1 MIVGDAEDKHLFTF
15 GSKGSGH
22 QGCFG
27 KPCYIWFR
35 CPWPHM
41 YVTDGGRNEEGTFK
55 TNTRPRIPQPTL
67 LLLAMDKLLI
77 TSLFYC
83 NTVLHGVQFVWRTS
97 PRSGL
102 EDGFGGCFFSHTTLV
117 PPPPAWIRISAS
129 AFGHAVEII
138 HCWGA
143 AVARAAEFPPSRA
156 LLDAQLCWLVLSP
169 PRHNTAG
176 DTSRG
181 RGGRTESKAAC
192 SYTTTWH
199 TLDATLYC
207 MPTTNFVI

>member
-1 MIVGDAEDKHLFTF
+1 MQKTNICSLLAQKEVATKGVLVSLVTF
-15 GSKGSGH
+15 GSDAHGH
-22 QGCFG
+22 ICMLLMVGEMKRALLRQIQGHVSPNLHC
-27 KPCYIWFR
+27 CYWQ
-35 CPWPHM
+35 WTSYWSPHYSTATQYCM
-41 YVTDGGRNEEGTFK
+41 VCNLYGELVQE
-55 TNTRPRIPQPTL
+55 
-67 LLLAMDKLLI
+67 MDWKMD
-77 TSLFYC
+77 
-83 NTVLHGVQFVWRTS
+83 
-97 PRSGL
+97 L
-102 EDGFGGCFFSHTTLV
+102 EDIFFSHTTLV